1 MNQKNWGLVALVLS
15 AVIFFITVFT
25 SLIDG
30 ATFLSRIHTTI
41 IVWNLPLVAIGL
53 IIYSFV
59 VNKDEEE
66 KNNFGWVSVA
76 LMSVSLFLSNPT
88 KNAVQDFG
96 SNVGNFVDVAASLIV
111 DESKNVEEYGETMMD
126 AVKDAQDEFFKGK
139 RNSKKYDDDY
149 DDYMY

>member
-149 DDYMY
+149 YDYRY

>member
-59 VNKDEEE
+59 VNKDEDE